1 MHMGSM
7 EGDNKMSKEDW
18 IANLGN
24 VSSSVASN
32 LGSEA
37 VDFVF
42 AKYGATNIEDLSE
55 SHYSE
60 VFSELYLMSQDY

>member
-1 MHMGSM
+1 MGSM

-18 IANLGN
+18 IANLEN
-24 VSSSVASN
+24 VSNTVASN
-32 LGSEA
+32 LGSET

>member
-1 MHMGSM
+1 M

-18 IANLGN
+18 MTNIENVANT
-24 VSSSVASN
+24 VASN
-32 LGSEA
+32 LGSET
-37 VDFVF
+37 VNFVF
-42 AKYGATNIEDLSE
+42 AMYGATNIEDLSE

>member
-1 MHMGSM
+1 
-7 EGDNKMSKEDW
+7 MSKEDW
-18 IANLGN
+18 IANLEN
-24 VSSSVASN
+24 VSNTVASN
-32 LGSEA
+32 LGSET

>member
-1 MHMGSM
+1 MRR
-7 EGDNKMSKEDW
+7 KTVSKEDW
-18 IANLGN
+18 MTNLENIANT
-24 VSSSVASN
+24 VASN
-32 LGSEA
+32 LGSET

-55 SHYSE
+55 CYYSE

>member
-18 IANLGN
+18 IANLEN
-24 VSSSVASN
+24 VSNTVASN
-32 LGSEA
+32 LGSET

>member
-18 IANLGN
+18 MTNIENVANT
-24 VSSSVASN
+24 VASN
-32 LGSEA
+32 LGSET
-37 VDFVF
+37 VYFVF

-55 SHYSE
+55 SHFSE